1 MPPGSGF
8 GHTPGF
14 SFFRGHSMPDR
25 AIVFIDGNNW
35 YHGLKT
41 GGVAD
46 LLRLDYAKISSKLT
60 GHRLWVGT
68 RYYIGRVPQTE
79 DVSLYAAQR
88 HFLAK
93 LVATDSR
100 ITTHLGRLEQRR
112 VESPAS
118 RELHSYLVNLRQR
131 IDRGVF
137 QDLMQIAR
145 NHRGGFVMVEKAV
158 DVMLAVDLVVM
169 AERNEFDAAYIL
181 SADGDFTPAVQAV
194 RAHGKKVYAVS
205 TLPGAQLASVVNSF
219 VRLPA
224 VWFDDCYG

>member
-14 SFFRGHSMPDR
+14 SFFGGTQCP
-25 AIVFIDGNNW
+25 I
-35 YHGLKT
+35 GLSSSSTVTT
-41 GGVAD
+41 GTMD
-46 LLRLDYAKISSKLT
+46 SRLEESLILLRLDYAKISSKLT

-100 ITTHLGRLEQRR
+100 ITTHLGRLSQRR

-145 NHRGGFVMVEKAV
+145 NHRGGFV
-158 DVMLAVDLVVM
+158 
-169 AERNEFDAAYIL
+169 N
-181 SADGDFTPAVQAV
+181 G
-194 RAHGKKVYAVS
+194 
-205 TLPGAQLASVVNSF
+205 
-219 VRLPA
+219 
-224 VWFDDCYG
+224 